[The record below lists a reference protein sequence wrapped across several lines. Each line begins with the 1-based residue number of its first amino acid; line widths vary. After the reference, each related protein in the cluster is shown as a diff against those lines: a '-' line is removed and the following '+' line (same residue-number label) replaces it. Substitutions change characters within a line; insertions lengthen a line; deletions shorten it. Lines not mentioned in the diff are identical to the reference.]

1 MILFL
6 RGHIRNSFDDDKLYY
21 LLKKIKILIPDIKI
35 FIQTWNIIQ
44 SSVSWREMNE
54 INHSVSNEMIYN
66 YFRDLKPNIKKI
78 LILDDTNIELIG
90 DLTGNICNTKAPK
103 KGWKNMWYGIYE
115 GLKNIEPYVDNKN
128 FFMSKN
134 VINIRFDILTNFAAL
149 NEDFILN
156 FIKKNITYSGN
167 KMKVFS
173 EYSCFGIDNFFI
185 GNIFNML
192 EFIKYFYFNLDII
205 LEEYPDIFHQ
215 EFIFYYENNKY
226 PYKSINTISNEISIK
241 SLRKVDYEISNKR
254 NTINKKNNNKIYYG
268 NNGYPH
274 KSTDIVS
281 NEILI
286 KTLKKVNVEM
296 PNKNNK
302 ITFNFTK
309 EKWSKFI

>member
-21 LLKKIKILIPDIKI
+21 LIKKIKILIPDIKI

-44 SSVSWREMNE
+44 SSVSWRKMNE
-54 INHSVSNEMIYN
+54 INYSVSSEMIYN
-66 YFRDLKPNIKKI
+66 YFRDLEPNIIKI

-115 GLKNIEPYVDNKN
+115 GLKTIELYVDDKN
-128 FFMSKN
+128 IFINKN

-173 EYSCFGIDNFFI
+173 ENTCFGIDNFFI

-192 EFIKYFYFNLDII
+192 EFIEFLYFNLDII
-205 LEEYPDIFHQ
+205 LEKYPYIFHQ

-226 PYKSINTISNEISIK
+226 SYKSINTILNEKSIK
-241 SLRKVDYEISNKR
+241 
-254 NTINKKNNNKIYYG
+254 TINKLNYEIPNKRITINKNYYV
-268 NNGYPH
+268 NNGYPCN
-274 KSTDIVS
+274 SANIVS
-281 NEILI
+281 NELLI
-286 KTLKKVNVEM
+286 KTLKKVNCEM
-296 PNKNNK
+296 PNKRITINKNK
-302 ITFNFTK
+302 IIFDFTK